1 MANTI
6 SLLESPNRVVTPFI
20 KVKIGAYDFGI
31 FSESSKVEK
40 IGGAIYKIYNFQ
52 YPNYIQELQVK
63 KINGQVN
70 EYTLQ
75 IKYPITESSDPN
87 FFEKVF
93 SSVSEDRSIIFSY
106 GDMSAP
112 NFLYKD
118 ESAIITKVQNSFD
131 LNSACIT
138 YTVSATSKVAL
149 TTASAYNFTSKE
161 WTGYKKPSDLIKK
174 ILKQNTKFGL
184 LDVFTG
190 MRNTSLVESYGLIAS
205 DDIIVNLE
213 AQTNM
218 TALDYIKYL
227 VSSMRRNSDNNLYT
241 ITVIDDTSDIFGG
254 PYFKVVNAMN
264 SSNSLDTYELDIGY
278 PSSNIVTSFTIDNNE
293 SYSILYNFDKK
304 LNTNEYITRI
314 ADDGTTK
321 TIYSPNISSK
331 NDEQITHTNDYNW
344 WVNVTEYPISAVIQI
359 KGILRPAILMSKLKL
374 NVLFYGRAHISSGT
388 YIITKQV
395 DTIKSDGCWT
405 TLNLVRV
412 AGDTENYKEIL

>member
-1 MANTI
+1 MSNTI

-20 KVKIGAYDFGI
+20 KVKIGSYDFGI
-31 FSESSKVEK
+31 FSETSRVEK
-40 IGGAIYKIYNFQ
+40 IDGAIYKIYNFQ

-93 SSVSEDRSIIFSY
+93 SSVSEDRSITFSY

-118 ESAIITKVQNSFD
+118 ERAIITKVQNSFD

-138 YTVSATSKVAL
+138 YTVSATSAVAL

-241 ITVIDDTSDIFGG
+241 VTVIDDTSDIFGG

-374 NVLFYGRAHISSGT
+374 NVLFYGKAHISSGT

>member
-1 MANTI
+1 MSTTI
-6 SLLESPNRVVTPFI
+6 SLLESPVRVVTPFI
-20 KVKIGAYDFGI
+20 KVKIGDYNFGI
-31 FSESSKVEK
+31 FSQSSKVEK
-40 IGGAIYKIYNFQ
+40 INGSIYKIYSFQ
-52 YPNYIQELQVK
+52 YPNYIQELQIK

-70 EYTLQ
+70 EYTLN
-75 IKYPITESSDPN
+75 IKYPITESNDPN

-93 SSVSEDRSIIFSY
+93 SSVSKDRDITFSY

-112 NFLYKD
+112 SFLYKD
-118 ESAIITKVQNSFD
+118 EQAIITKVQNSFD

-138 YTVSATSKVAL
+138 YTVYATSKVAL

-174 ILKQNTKFGL
+174 ILKQNSKFGL
-184 LDVFTG
+184 QDVFTG
-190 MRNTSLVESYGLIAS
+190 MRNMNLVESCGLIAS

-218 TALDYIKYL
+218 TVLDYIKYL
-227 VSSMRRNSDNNLYT
+227 VSSMRRNTDNNLYT
-241 ITVIDDTSDIFGG
+241 FNVIDDTSGTFAG

-264 SSNSLDTYELDIGY
+264 SSNSLDTYELDVGY
-278 PSSNIVTSFTIDNNE
+278 PSSNIVTSFTVDNNE

-314 ADDGTTK
+314 KDDGTMDI
-321 TIYSPNISSK
+321 IYSPNISSK
-331 NDEQITHTNDYNW
+331 NDEQITHVNDYNW

-374 NVLFYGRAHISSGT
+374 NVLFYGKAHISSGT
-388 YIITKQV
+388 YIITKQI

-405 TLNLVRV
+405 TLNLVRI
-412 AGDTENYKEIL
+412 AGDNDNYKKSL